1 MLAVIILAIV
11 QGIAEF
17 LPISSSAHLIIFRE
31 LFGIG
36 KDVITEN
43 MALTFDVALHFG
55 TLIVIVAYFFKDF
68 WNMVVKGLTKGPKD
82 PEGKL
87 LWQVI
92 VATIPAALM
101 GALFED
107 YIEDVFRSKYVV
119 MGFILIIVGI
129 IIYIIDK
136 KSKET
141 NSVKKMTYLDALII
155 GCSQIVALLPGCSRS
170 GSTIGAGRALKMKRE
185 DSFKFS
191 FYLSAPIVLGSVA
204 LKMFKLIKADEL
216 YIITDNLSYFLVG
229 ITVSC
234 LVGFLVINFLFK
246 YIKNHDFKAFMIYRI
261 IMGIIVILCAIL
273 K

>member
-36 KDVITEN
+36 KDIITEN

-55 TLIVIVAYFFKDF
+55 TLIVIVVYFFKDF
-68 WNMVVKGLTKGPKD
+68 WNMVIKGFTKGPKD
-82 PEGKL
+82 KEGRL

-107 YIEDVFRSKYVV
+107 LIEDVFRSK
-119 MGFILIIVGI
+119 FILMGCILIVVGI
-129 IIYIIDK
+129 IIYLIDK
-136 KSKET
+136 NAKQTKSIKE
-141 NSVKKMTYLDALII
+141 MTYKDALII
-155 GCSQIVALLPGCSRS
+155 GCSQIFALLPGCSRS
-170 GSTIGAGRALKMKRE
+170 GSTIGAARGVKMKRE

-191 FYLSAPIVLGSVA
+191 FFLSAPIVLGSVA
-204 LKMFKLIKADEL
+204 LKMFKLIKDDEL
-216 YIITDNLSYFLVG
+216 SIITDNISYFLVG
-229 ITVSC
+229 IVVSC
-234 LVGFLVINFLFK
+234 FVGFLVVNFLFK
-246 YIKNHDFKAFMIYRI
+246 FIKKHDFKDFMIYRI
-261 IMGIIVILCAIL
+261 IMGIIVILCAIF